1 MSWAPLY
8 LLESCHS
15 QLATV
20 ILSAEKICLSS
31 ASGSVCVF
39 ICVFLLLIF
48 VFLCLRG
55 LCMDV
60 REREHNTQMCIYRC
74 ARVRTHTHHTEHTH
88 THSLKIFRD
97 FFACVCVTAVAPLH
111 YSAFR
116 PCTWGV
122 KRCPRPEVP
131 RRNGVRSH
139 TALPL
144 MAPEVPGY
152 QALTSWAFAPRGKG
166 IPVLGGSGGG
176 VIGWTE
182 LCEDAAWERHSSCIL
197 RSDLLIDYSSVVM
210 RLLIP
215 VYWED
220 FLFFAWIH

>member
-1 MSWAPLY
+1 MC
-8 LLESCHS
+8 ERGNTIH
-15 QLATV
+15 
-20 ILSAEKICLSS
+20 K
-31 ASGSVCVF
+31 CVN
-39 ICVFLLLIF
+39 IDA
-48 VFLCLRG
+48 RA
-55 LCMDV
+55 
-60 REREHNTQMCIYRC
+60 C
-74 ARVRTHTHHTEHTH
+74 ALTHTTQNTH
-88 THSLKIFRD
+88 TLTHSKYSEISSR
-97 FFACVCVTAVAPLH
+97 VCVTAVAPLH